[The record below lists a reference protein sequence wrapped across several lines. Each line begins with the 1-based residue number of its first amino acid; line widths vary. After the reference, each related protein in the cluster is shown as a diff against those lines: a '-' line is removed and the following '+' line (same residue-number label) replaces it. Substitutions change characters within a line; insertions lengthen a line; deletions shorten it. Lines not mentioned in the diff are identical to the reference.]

1 MIRSDRFS
9 IKKTLALLGLLGA
22 ATTASAL
29 ELQMSGFGTAG
40 VAVSDR
46 SYRYQRFIDSDGT
59 VKRDSV
65 FGAQADLKL
74 TTELSVTVQ
83 AKVAPADDSDDH
95 WKGSLAWAFAS
106 WRPNNEW
113 LVRLGKVRLPL
124 YLYSENLDVG
134 QSYDFARMPIEMY
147 SISPTTDIAG
157 LYVTRNW
164 VLEHADL
171 SLDVYT
177 GRAPRVVHRAYLRD
191 GGALNQDVNTRV
203 SGAVLTLRGEDSTWR
218 AGFHHAESA
227 FNNGAS
233 TPSTL
238 VYQQL
243 LPGVG
248 YYDRGPAIKHFSN
261 DIFTIGMDWSVNPD
275 WRVVAEFERNFQHG
289 IDMGA
294 NTVGG
299 YLSALRKFDK
309 LTPYL
314 TWSQLRTVG
323 APARLHEGLS
333 TVNVQAMPPFVSAAM
348 ADQINTGQRQALDGI
363 PYYDQRSL
371 AFGASY
377 ALTPQ
382 SKLKAELVHTWVGK
396 GSAMVASPTGG
407 PIVAHEGINV
417 MSLSYNFA
425 F

>member
-1 MIRSDRFS
+1 MNRTQRFHL
-9 IKKTLALLGLLGA
+9 KQHLALLGLIGVA
-22 ATTASAL
+22 MTASAL

-40 VAVSDR
+40 VAVSNR
-46 SYRYQRFIDSDGT
+46 AYRYQRFIDDDGT

-65 FGAQADLKL
+65 LGAQADLKL

-164 VLEHADL
+164 VVEHADL

-191 GGALNQDVNTRV
+191 SGPLNQDVSTRV

-218 AGFHHAESA
+218 AGYHHAESA
-227 FNNGAS
+227 FNNGVA
-233 TPSTL
+233 TPGSL

-248 YYDRGPAIKHFSN
+248 YYGAGPAITHFSN
-261 DIFTIGMDWSVNPD
+261 DIVTIGMDWSVNPD
-275 WRVVAEFERNFQHG
+275 WRVVAELERNFQHG

-323 APARLHEGLS
+323 TPARLHAGLS
-333 TVNVQAMPPFVSAAM
+333 AVNVPAYIPG
-348 ADQINTGQRQALDGI
+348 ADQINAGQRQALDAI

-396 GSAMVASPTGG
+396 GSEMVASPTGG
-407 PIVAHEGINV
+407 PIVAHEGIDV